1 MKKAISLILAV
12 LMLLTLAA
20 CNGTTPSPAAG
31 DSSTA
36 SQADASSSADTGS
49 SDTSDGEK
57 PELNTV
63 TPGKLTM
70 STDAGFA
77 PYEYVEGEKVVGVD
91 ADIAQAIADYYGL
104 ELVIQDMDFTN
115 ALLAPQNGTAD
126 FAAAGISITEERL
139 ETMDFTMEYAESE
152 QVILVRKGFA
162 DIKEEKDLANV
173 KIGVQQST
181 TADLYCQ
188 DMEYANVSAYKKN
201 LVAAEDLKNGQIDC
215 MILDNMPAKAIL
227 QQNEAELE
235 ILDVVLFTDV
245 YALAVKKGNTEM
257 AEALNTVLK
266 KLIDEGK
273 IQEFTKTHMDASM

>member
-1 MKKAISLILAV
+1 MKKVLSLILAA

-20 CNGTTPSPAAG
+20 CNGTTPSKAAG
-31 DSSTA
+31 DSSAA
-36 SQADASSSADTGS
+36 SQADAGS
-49 SDTSDGEK
+49 SGASGEEK
-57 PELNTV
+57 PTLNTV

-70 STDAGFA
+70 ATDAGFA
-77 PYEYVEGEKVVGVD
+77 PYEYVEGEKVVGID

-126 FAAAGISITEERL
+126 FTAAGVSITQERL

-152 QVILVRKGFA
+152 QVMLVRKGFA
-162 DIKEEKDLANV
+162 DIKGEEDLANV
-173 KIGVQQST
+173 KIGVQQGT

-188 DMEYANVSAYKKN
+188 DMEYANVNAYKKN

-215 MILDNMPAKAIL
+215 MILDNMPAQAIL

-235 ILDVVLFTDV
+235 ILDMVLFTDV
-245 YALAVKKGNTEM
+245 YALAVKKGNNEM

-266 KLIDEGK
+266 KLIDDGK
-273 IQEFTKTHMDASM
+273 IQEFTKKHTDASM

>member
-1 MKKAISLILAV
+1 MKKVLSLILAA

-20 CNGTTPSPAAG
+20 CNGTTPSSAAG
-31 DSSTA
+31 DSSAA
-36 SQADASSSADTGS
+36 SQSGAESSGAPGE
-49 SDTSDGEK
+49 EK
-57 PELNTV
+57 PTLNTV

-70 STDAGFA
+70 ATDAGFA
-77 PYEYVEGEKVVGVD
+77 PYEYVEGEKVVGID

-126 FAAAGISITEERL
+126 FTAAGVSITEERL

-188 DMEYANVSAYKKN
+188 DMEYASVNAYKKN

-215 MILDNMPAKAIL
+215 MILDNMPAQAIL

-235 ILDVVLFTDV
+235 ILDMVLFTDV
-245 YALAVKKGNTEM
+245 YALAVKKGNSEM

-266 KLIDEGK
+266 QLIDDGK

>member
-1 MKKAISLILAV
+1 MKKVLSLILAA

-20 CNGTTPSPAAG
+20 CNGTTPSSAAG
-31 DSSTA
+31 DSSAA
-36 SQADASSSADTGS
+36 SQSGAESSGAPGE
-49 SDTSDGEK
+49 EK
-57 PELNTV
+57 PTLNTV

-70 STDAGFA
+70 ATDAGFA
-77 PYEYVEGEKVVGVD
+77 PYEYVEGEKVVGID

-126 FAAAGISITEERL
+126 FTAAGVSITEERL

-188 DMEYANVSAYKKN
+188 DMGYASVNAYKKN

-215 MILDNMPAKAIL
+215 MILDNMPAQAIL

-235 ILDVVLFTDV
+235 ILDMVLFTDV
-245 YALAVKKGNTEM
+245 YALAVKKGNSEM

-266 KLIDEGK
+266 QLIDDGK

>member
-1 MKKAISLILAV
+1 MKKVLSLILAA

-20 CNGTTPSPAAG
+20 CNGTPPSSAAG
-31 DSSTA
+31 DSSAA
-36 SQADASSSADTGS
+36 SQSAASQSGAGS
-49 SDTSDGEK
+49 SGAPGEEK
-57 PELNTV
+57 PTLNTV

-70 STDAGFA
+70 ATDAGFA
-77 PYEYVEGEKVVGVD
+77 PYEYVEGEKVVGID

-126 FAAAGISITEERL
+126 FTAAGVSITEERL

-188 DMEYANVSAYKKN
+188 DMEYASVNAYKKN

-215 MILDNMPAKAIL
+215 MILDNMPAQAIL

-235 ILDVVLFTDV
+235 MLDMVLFTDV
-245 YALAVKKGNTEM
+245 YALAVKKGNSEM

-266 KLIDEGK
+266 QLIDDGK

>member
-1 MKKAISLILAV
+1 MKKGISLILAA

-20 CNGTTPSPAAG
+20 CNGTTPSQAAG
-31 DSSTA
+31 NSSA
-36 SQADASSSADTGS
+36 SSQADAGS
-49 SDTSDGEK
+49 SGALGEEK
-57 PELNTV
+57 PTLKTV

-77 PYEYVEGEKVVGVD
+77 PYEYVEGEKVVGID

-126 FAAAGISITEERL
+126 FAAAGVSITEERL

-162 DIKEEKDLANV
+162 DIQEEKDLANM

-188 DMEYANVSAYKKN
+188 DMEYTNVNAYKKN

-235 ILDVVLFTDV
+235 ILDMVLFTDV
-245 YALAVKKGNTEM
+245 YALAVKKGNSEM
-257 AEALNTVLK
+257 AEALNVVLK